1 MMKAVRVFVV
11 LICVSGL
18 ALAQNTNSGEIR
30 GSVTDASG
38 AVIAGAT
45 VTITNLDTGT
55 SKDYI
60 TNGDGIYDTA
70 SILPGT

>member
-55 SKDYI
+55 H
-60 TNGDGIYDTA
+60 TCPN
-70 SILPGT
+70 

>member
-45 VTITNLDTGT
+45 VTITNL
-55 SKDYI
+55 
-60 TNGDGIYDTA
+60 N
-70 SILPGT
+70 